1 MSNFDLH
8 KVYVCMH
15 MNMHEHTDGGLVCVQ
30 VPVTFRLVSFWCL
43 FGIEFVIE
51 VLSSH
56 IAAKIGSISLSP
68 LEYNLEI
75 HSKTAV

>member
-1 MSNFDLH
+1 MSNSDLH
-8 KVYVCMH
+8 KVYVCTH

-30 VPVTFRLVSFWCL
+30 APVTFRLVSFWCL
-43 FGIEFVIE
+43 FGIE